1 MVLAR
6 VRRSGH
12 APMRSCLHGLRAGGP
27 GRDKSKQGQ
36 DLEGSV
42 SQIVGH
48 RPGRHFP
55 IIAGQSNRHNHY
67 QRQIDK
73 TTDAREHNATNV
85 VSYFH

>member
-36 DLEGSV
+36 DLEGSAG
-42 SQIVGH
+42 QIVGH

-55 IIAGQSNRHNHY
+55 IITGPSNRHNHY
-67 QRQIDK
+67 QRQ
-73 TTDAREHNATNV
+73 AV
-85 VSYFH
+85 VVRCGVSF